1 MKIYKKLGTILCFCI
16 LISFF
21 CISMLG
27 NQLNPILLNYLN
39 LEVERITS
47 NVIDASVNDVLIE
60 GLDEDLFNISKND
73 NNEIEM
79 IDYDTQKVNLLLKKI
94 NQEIY
99 SKLLLME
106 EGNFQD
112 FDLSSSL
119 IGKNFKGVDSG
130 IICEIPIG
138 SLFGN
143 GFFNNLG
150 PIIPIKMSFLGQ
162 VNSTLQTKITN
173 YGINN
178 LYLELF
184 VQVEI
189 KERISLPKSS
199 KDICIR
205 IDAPLSIKIISGV
218 VPDYYGGII
227 NSSSQ
232 TLSFEDSNL

>member
-1 MKIYKKLGTILCFCI
+1 MKFYRKLGIVFCFCI
-16 LISFF
+16 LSSFF
-21 CISMLG
+21 SISILG
-27 NQLNPILLNYLN
+27 NRLNPILLNYLN

-47 NVIDASVNDVLIE
+47 NVIDASVNDVLVD
-60 GLDEDLFNISKND
+60 GLDDDLFHISKNSD
-73 NNEIEM
+73 NEIEM

-94 NQEIY
+94 NQNIY
-99 SKLLLME
+99 SKLMLME
-106 EGNFQD
+106 EGKFQD

-119 IGKNFKGVDSG
+119 IGKNFSSVDSG

-138 SLFGN
+138 SLFEN

-162 VNSTLQTKITN
+162 VSSSLQTKITE

-189 KERISLPKSS
+189 KERISLPISS
-199 KDICIR
+199 RDIRIH

-232 TLSFEDSNL
+232 TFFY

>member
-1 MKIYKKLGTILCFCI
+1 MKFYKKLGIVFCFCL

-21 CISMLG
+21 CVSILG
-27 NQLNPILLNYLN
+27 DRLDPILLNYLN

-47 NVIDASVNDVLIE
+47 NVIDSSVNDVLIDA
-60 GLDEDLFNISKND
+60 LDNDLFSITKNS

-94 NQEIY
+94 NQNIY
-99 SKLLLME
+99 SKLILME
-106 EGNFQD
+106 EGKFQD
-112 FDLSSSL
+112 FELSSSL
-119 IGKNFKGVDSG
+119 IGQNFRGVDSG
-130 IICEIPIG
+130 IICEIPMG

-150 PIIPIKMSFLGQ
+150 PVIPIKMSFLGQ
-162 VNSTLQTKITN
+162 VSSSLQTKITE

-199 KDICIR
+199 KDVIIQ

-232 TLSFEDSNL
+232 TFLLEE